1 MRENSLQYLKYIMN
15 SLLVSE
21 TGEIFEIIQ
30 NVGVGKIRSNIV
42 LKSSTIL

>member
-1 MRENSLQYLKYIMN
+1 MRENSLQYQKYIMG
-15 SLLVSE
+15 SLLGSG
-21 TGEIFEIIQ
+21 TGEIFEIIK